1 MTIKFNKQQIV
12 AVNHKQ
18 GPAMVVAGAG
28 SGKSTVLVH
37 RISELIKD
45 GVRQNDIVAIT
56 FTRNSADDLKQKLNS
71 LGILDVRVG
80 TFHSVL
86 GRMLIDRGINVN
98 KQVNRFDV
106 EKMLRSIDRNVNVED
121 VLSFISY
128 QKCYMRGV
136 NDEFVYKDSDYSDI
150 KLRDF
155 YKGYEHLKTATNTY
169 DFDDYM
175 LEAYKVLKTDKNA
188 FRCEYLLVDEHQDN
202 NLIQNLLIKEMCP
215 NGNIM
220 VIGDYRQSLY
230 EFRGGKP
237 SYFMNFDKEYAN
249 TSVIHLDYNYRSCAN
264 IVEGANHFIKGFF
277 SNYEHYS
284 NSIPANTSNGEIQ
297 IETSDDEIAEA
308 ALIADKIQ
316 SLILSGEN
324 LNEIAVVYRLNSMT
338 ANIEIELAKRK
349 IAYYVENDANFF
361 KSKHIVPI
369 ISMLRLVEDK
379 NDDEALVNLFKSR
392 VNPFTF
398 VPNSALGA
406 LETYAYNNS
415 CSYIDAIPHAPI
427 DPRHK
432 TAFMTLAKNINLIA
446 TRYSSG
452 EINTEDVVS
461 GVIALTGIEGILQS
475 KHAGEDLQNK
485 MNGLGY
491 MRGISKTNNIVSIIK
506 LAYETSK
513 LSRKESDNAVKL
525 LTIHK
530 SQGLEWDNVFVVGLN
545 EGKFP
550 NDKATTVLS
559 EAMLFYVA
567 VTRPKK
573 FLCVSQVGQYNS
585 FVDIYL
591 KNNLNK

>member
-1 MTIKFNKQQIV
+1 MTIKFNEQQVV

-45 GVRQNDIVAIT
+45 GVRQSDIVAIT
-56 FTRNSADDLKQKLNS
+56 FTRNSADDLKQKLNN
-71 LGILDVRVG
+71 LGVLDVRVG

-86 GRMLIDRGINVN
+86 GRMLIDRGIMIN
-98 KQVNRFDV
+98 KQVNRFEI
-106 EKMLRSIDRNVNVED
+106 EKMLKSINRNVNVED

-128 QKCYMRGV
+128 QKCYMRGI
-136 NDEFVYKDSDYSDI
+136 NDEFVYKESDYSDI
-150 KLRDF
+150 ELRTF
-155 YKGYEHLKTATNTY
+155 YKAYEQLKTSTHTY

-202 NLIQNLLIKEMCP
+202 NLVQNLLIKEMCP
-215 NGNIM
+215 HGNIM

-237 SYFMNFDKEYAN
+237 NYFMDFDKEYDN

-264 IVEGANHFIKGFF
+264 IVDSANKFIKEFF
-277 SNYEHYS
+277 KGYEHYS
-284 NSIPANTSNGEIQ
+284 DSIPANKLNGEIQ
-297 IETSDDEIAEA
+297 IENSDDEISEA
-308 ALIADKIQ
+308 VLIADKIQ
-316 SLILSGEN
+316 SLILSGEK
-324 LNEIAVVYRLNSMT
+324 LNEIAVLYRLNSMT

-361 KSKHIVPI
+361 KSKHIIPI
-369 ISMLRLVEDK
+369 ISMLRLIEDK
-379 NDDEALVNLFKSR
+379 DDDEALVNLFKSR

-398 VPNSALGA
+398 VPNSAMSA
-406 LETYAYNNS
+406 LESYAYNNN
-415 CSYIDAIPHAPI
+415 CSYIDAIPYAPI
-427 DPRHK
+427 DARHK
-432 TAFMTLAKNINLIA
+432 TAFMTLAKNIAIISA
-446 TRYSSG
+446 RYNSG

-461 GVIALTGIEGILQS
+461 GVIALTGIEAILQS
-475 KHAGEDLQNK
+475 KHTGEDLQNK

-491 MRGISKTNNIVSIIK
+491 MRGISRTNNIINIIK

-513 LSRKESDNAVKL
+513 LSKKENDNAVKL

-530 SQGLEWDNVFVVGLN
+530 SKGLEWDNVFVIGLN

-550 NDKATTVLS
+550 NDKAKPLS

-585 FVDIYL
+585 FVDSYV
-591 KNNLNK
+591 KNCMDKQ